1 METKTVM
8 MLKEVTNVNLNVDER
23 KEKQNMRTAIDDI
36 REEAELL
43 GEARGETKGQKSL
56 IDRALR
62 NGKSEQEIA
71 AFFNMPL
78 EEMQKLQEANETE

>member
-1 METKTVM
+1 M
-8 MLKEVTNVNLNVDER
+8 
-23 KEKQNMRTAIDDI
+23 
-36 REEAELL
+36 L